1 MSIGMEVVYLVIL
14 SLFLGS
20 TNIVKAAAAL
30 PCNDY
35 RCKTGSCNSTGHCIC
50 NLPDPSTILD
60 GDRPFQGGRF
70 CDEEMTMCDGTNSF
84 WCGNGG
90 TCEEIVQGESYKC
103 QCQTGHSGEHCEL
116 TGAPCG
122 DIFCFHGGACLVE
135 NDVCECPTDWKGSI
149 NCSLLTTTQT
159 DSTTNSIG
167 LHQEESN
174 SDVNWFTVV
183 VAVLCSVGAV
193 AAGAMICF
201 KKFFSNKYTSVP
213 KFQQLSQIQSHG
225 ILDDNDEDDNGVDAH
240 NSIHNDHSPL

>member
-20 TNIVKAAAAL
+20 TNIVQAAAAL

-135 NDVCECPTDWKGSI
+135 NDVY
-149 NCSLLTTTQT
+149 
-159 DSTTNSIG
+159 STTNSIG